1 MDTFYLSSLTMLPFA
16 PLSVVFNIY
25 KWLKRNKETH
35 TGDKYNPMRRS
46 KDSLGKQNFFLLPLL
61 PRWFFF
67 SGSAHDIYIYVSAT
81 CRLSV
86 NNKRTLQQNTLN
98 SYMYNVTVTLFKVP
112 DKTYE
117 SFKCHNI
124 TIAPSQ
130 SIDAPLFIV
139 LHLDTGYRAQNPPA

>member
-16 PLSVVFNIY
+16 PLSVVFKLY

-67 SGSAHDIYIYVSAT
+67 LDPRTTFIFTFQQPADWVLIIREHFNKTHLTLT
-81 CRLSV
+81 CITWRSHCLKFQRKHMNHLSV
-86 NNKRTLQQNTLN
+86 
-98 SYMYNVTVTLFKVP
+98 
-112 DKTYE
+112 
-117 SFKCHNI
+117 
-124 TIAPSQ
+124 TILRS
-130 SIDAPLFIV
+130 
-139 LHLDTGYRAQNPPA
+139 HRASL